1 MRYSRKKIYRYPIIT
16 TRVVAGLLIAAVLT
30 IGSTNATAD
39 PKANEPLT
47 LGWIPT
53 PSFTTPTPYQKFTL
67 AASLAVNLNVKI
79 PNVDTGYT
87 VPPPFDFVAY
97 AKASPFTE
105 KWHIEIVKQGPS
117 GNEVSL
123 QTFEGVITGYQ
134 FSLSLNADWFK
145 KHGPGKYAARALLS
159 QTTSQGKITGL
170 ATGRGFTIVSPSVKM
185 SDQKPG
191 NAVAVPPK
199 LPPQQQQ
206 RRR

>member
-1 MRYSRKKIYRYPIIT
+1 MPYSKKKIYKNPIIM
-16 TRVVAGLLIAAVLT
+16 TRVVAGLLIAAALT
-30 IGSTNATAD
+30 IGFTAAAAE
-39 PKANEPLT
+39 PKPNEPIT
-47 LGWIPT
+47 QVWIPA
-53 PSFTTPTPYQKFTL
+53 PKFTTPTPYQKFTL
-67 AASLAVNLNVKI
+67 APTLAVNLNVNI

-105 KWHIEIVKQGPS
+105 KWLIEIIKQGPS
-117 GNEVSL
+117 GNAVSL
-123 QTFEGVITGYQ
+123 QTFEGMITGYQ

-145 KHGPGKYAARALLS
+145 KHGPGKYAATAYLS
-159 QTTSQGKITGL
+159 QTTSQGTVAGL
-170 ATGRGFTIVSPSVKM
+170 ATGQGFEILSPPVKM

-199 LPPQQQQ
+199 LPLQQQQ